1 MKRMKQWAA
10 LCGVA
15 AFLLAGAMYA
25 VAADKADAPK
35 DDSARAAAAKE
46 GGSDKAD
53 APKPDADG
61 FYELFDGKDLS
72 GWKVGEH
79 PETFK
84 VQDGMIVVNGEGP
97 AHLFYDGPVHNH
109 DFKNFHLRAE
119 VMTFPHANSGIYFHT
134 KYQEKGWPDQGFEC
148 QVNQTH
154 GDRKKTGGLYNVKDV
169 LDTPPA
175 QDNKWFTY
183 DIIVEGKH
191 VVLKIDGKTTTDWT
205 QPADYK
211 PPQDM
216 AGRFI
221 QHGTIA
227 LQGHDPG
234 RKVEYKS
241 VKIKPLP
248 DEQGPLEYKP

>member
-10 LCGVA
+10 LGGVA
-15 AFLLAGAMYA
+15 AFVLAGAMYA
-25 VAADKADAPK
+25 VAADKADAPPK
-35 DDSARAAAAKE
+35 DDSAKPAAAKE
-46 GGSDKAD
+46 GGD

-61 FYELFDGKDLS
+61 FYELFDGKDLE
-72 GWKVGEH
+72 GWKVGANAQ
-79 PETFK
+79 TFK
-84 VQDGMIVVNGEGP
+84 VQDGQIVVNGQGP
-97 AHLFYDGPVHNH
+97 AHLFYEGPVHDH

-119 VMTFPHANSGIYFHT
+119 VMTFTHANSGIYFHT
-134 KYQEKGWPDQGFEC
+134 KFQESGWPSQGFEC

-154 GDRKKTGGLYNVKDV
+154 SDPKKTGGLYGVKDV
-169 LDTPPA
+169 MNVPPA
-175 QDNKWFTY
+175 EDNKWFSY

-205 QPADYK
+205 EPTPAQ
-211 PPQDM
+211 PPQGM
-216 AGRFI
+216 PGRFI

-234 RKVEYKS
+234 SKVEYKS

-248 DEQGPLEYKP
+248 E

>member
-10 LCGVA
+10 LGGVA
-15 AFLLAGAMYA
+15 AFVLAGAMYA
-25 VAADKADAPK
+25 VAADKADAPPK
-35 DDSARAAAAKE
+35 DDSAKPAAAKE
-46 GGSDKAD
+46 GGADKAD

-61 FYELFDGKDLS
+61 FYELFDGKDLN

-84 VQDGMIVVNGEGP
+84 VQDGVIVVNGKGP
-97 AHLFYDGPVHNH
+97 AHLFYEGPVHDH
-109 DFKNFHLRAE
+109 YFKNFHLRAE

-134 KYQEKGWPDQGFEC
+134 KFQESGWPSQGFEC

-154 GDRKKTGGLYNVKDV
+154 SDPKKTGGLYAVKDV
-169 LDTPPA
+169 MNVPPA
-175 QDNKWFTY
+175 EDNKWFTY

-205 QPADYK
+205 EPTPAQ
-211 PPQDM
+211 PPQGM
-216 AGRFI
+216 PGRVI

-234 RKVEYKS
+234 SKVEYKS

-248 DEQGPLEYKP
+248 E

>member
-1 MKRMKQWAA
+1 MIHPTATASRLLLLAAVTVGLSLWVPGAA
-10 LCGVA
+10 LR
-15 AFLLAGAMYA
+15 
-25 VAADKADAPK
+25 ADEVFKENRGLRDQNRRLERPLQSGADA
-35 DDSARAAAAKE
+35 RRIAAEAA
-46 GGSDKAD
+46 GGKVV
-53 APKPDADG
+53 
-61 FYELFDGKDLS
+61 LFDGKDLN
-72 GWKVGEH
+72 GWKVGEN

-84 VQDGMIVVNGEGP
+84 VQDGVIVVNGKGP
-97 AHLFYDGPVHNH
+97 AHLFYVGPVHDH

-134 KYQEKGWPDQGFEC
+134 KFQESGWPSQGFEC

-154 GDRKKTGGLYNVKDV
+154 SDPKKTGGLYAIKDV
-169 LDTPPA
+169 MNVPPA
-175 QDNKWFTY
+175 EDNKWFTY

-205 QPADYK
+205 EPTPAK
-211 PPQDM
+211 PPQGM
-216 AGRFI
+216 PGRFI

-234 RKVEYKS
+234 SKVEYKS

-248 DEQGPLEYKP
+248 D